1 MSDEPKVHL
10 QKLDTSVL
18 LDIWLDG
25 FTSGCTTAFIALK
38 KPDSEETADAWAD
51 EVAKALANDPACMET
66 IRNEIKERLLGI
78 EGSPHTITAYP
89 LEAGR

>member
-1 MSDEPKVHL
+1 MSDEPKVHV
-10 QKLDTSVL
+10 QKLDASVL
-18 LDIWLDG
+18 VDIWLDG
-25 FTSGCTTAFIALK
+25 FTSGCTTAFIALTENA
-38 KPDSEETADAWAD
+38 DEEKADAWAD